1 MSSIHSTPPSEAP
14 VQEERILSVPIVS
27 ESDSESLGTSD
38 NSIGPALSEDAVKA
52 MTLGELRIMAQ
63 KMTEQYDTIKSQLW
77 HREAIEKTRQKRKRV
92 FSMPARKKYKID
104 QKLEKNQETK
114 TQYEELCRE
123 TDLAS
128 EEAKLL
134 FNKKLE
140 QDQKIT
146 ALEAERDHAHAIIS
160 AWSNR
165 SKSVRA
171 QLAALRSNVKQ
182 TKCSARKARKLAAIK
197 IGQYNKVRRALKQTL
212 VVADSRSQLAR
223 KEAELRKIKERQK
236 ANEDKLKKI
245 VSSTAV
251 VSNTAVLA

>member
-1 MSSIHSTPPSEAP
+1 MSSDQTNTSNEVPESE
-14 VQEERILSVPIVS
+14 EHGLSVSIGS
-27 ESDSESLGTSD
+27 ESDSGPVATNENATGAVLG
-38 NSIGPALSEDAVKA
+38 EDVMNA
-52 MTLGELRIMAQ
+52 MTLDELRTVAE
-63 KMTEQYDTIKSQLW
+63 KMTEQYDTIKSRLW
-77 HREAIEKTRQKRKRV
+77 LREAVEKTRQKRKRV

-114 TQYEELCRE
+114 TQYEELCRS

-134 FNKKLE
+134 FDKKLE

-171 QLAALRSNVKQ
+171 QLAILRSNMKQ
-182 TKCSARKARKLAAIK
+182 TKCSARKARKLATIK
-197 IGQYNKVRRALKQTL
+197 LGQYNKARRALKQTL
-212 VVADSRSQLAR
+212 AVADSRSQLAR
-223 KEAELRKIKERQK
+223 KEAELQKIKERQK
-236 ANEDKLKKI
+236 ANEDKLKEI

-251 VSNTAVLA
+251 LA

>member
-1 MSSIHSTPPSEAP
+1 MSSSQTTTPNEAP
-14 VQEERILSVPIVS
+14 VSEERILSVPIVS
-27 ESDSESLGTSD
+27 ESDSESLDTTD
-38 NSIGPALSEDAVKA
+38 NSIGPILSEDAVKA
-52 MTLGELRIMAQ
+52 MTLDELRTMAQ
-63 KMTEQYDTIKSQLW
+63 KMSEQNDTIKSQLW
-77 HREAIEKTRQKRKRV
+77 LREAAEKTRHKRKRF
-92 FSMPARKKYKID
+92 FSMPSRKKYKVD
-104 QKLEKNQETK
+104 RKLEKNQETK

-128 EEAKLL
+128 EEARLL

-171 QLAALRSNVKQ
+171 QLATLRSSIKQ

-212 VVADSRSQLAR
+212 AVSDSKSQLAR

-236 ANEDKLKKI
+236 AQEDKLKKI
-245 VSSTAV
+245 VSD
-251 VSNTAVLA
+251 TAVLA